1 MRDLCKMQINH
12 YTNIE
17 SMAMILNSKN
27 IRFRAKIKELAEG
40 WGQIVTPLAYR
51 TAGGKQKNN
60 FADIRASSVSFSLF
74 RPRKQNP
81 SNNGWHNWDNSALPL
96 DDNK

>member
-1 MRDLCKMQINH
+1 MRDLCKMQIHH

-40 WGQIVTPLAYR
+40 WGQIVPPPLAYR

-60 FADIRASSVSFSLF
+60 FADMQGIFRIIQSVPSKKAE
-74 RPRKQNP
+74 PVKQWLAQL
-81 SNNGWHNWDNSALPL
+81 GQQRITA
-96 DDNK
+96 